1 MYYWLQETD
10 SNEFYVISDGSN
22 DVYEVIDGNASMMKM
37 DKYQL
42 SKFKPLLKQVKKTEK
57 LDIVK

>member
-22 DVYEVIDGNASMMKM
+22 DVYEVIDGKASMMKM

>member
-10 SNEFYVISDGSN
+10 SNEFYVIRDGSN
-22 DVYEVIDGNASMMKM
+22 DVYEVIDGKASMMKM

-42 SKFKPLLKQVKKTEK
+42 SKFKPLLKQVKNTEK